1 METISIL
8 SLVFSALSVILL
20 AVMLIFQMKKKN
32 DKSQEQIEEELSDIS
47 SELELIKQQ
56 YDLQNRTLM
65 DQVERVNNSVVK
77 NIAMLGDNLRGS
89 QETQQKAANE
99 KLSKLESDF
108 GKISENIL
116 NSLEQSCRSN
126 SESIEKLRAD
136 NQQSLD
142 KINATVNEKLS
153 KLEGDF
159 GKISENILNSLEQS
173 RRSNSESIEKLRAD
187 NQQSLDKINA
197 TVNEKLSKLEGD
209 FGKISENILNSLEQS
224 RRSNSESIE
233 KLRADNR
240 QSLDKINETV
250 NEKLQK
256 TLNDRF
262 TQSFSAVSKQLEQV
276 HQGLGEM
283 KTVASG
289 VSDLKNVLSNVKTR
303 GTLGEIQLG
312 AILEQILAPE
322 QFSSQQS
329 VKPNS
334 SEKVDFVIKLPGA
347 EKNEFVYLPIDSKF
361 PMDRFSDLLSA
372 YESGNPEQIKAK
384 KALLESE
391 IKHEAK
397 SIRDKYIVPPQTTN
411 FAIMFLPSEGLY
423 AEVINMGLVE
433 VLQNSFQVNIAGP
446 STMAAMLN
454 SLQMGFRTLAIQ
466 KKTGEVWKILGAAKK
481 EFETFG
487 KVFESARNN
496 LRKADNDLEKLIGV
510 RSRAINRSLRSVE
523 QLDVSENSQD
533 ILKIEEES
541 YFDSE

>member
-116 NSLEQSCRSN
+116 NSLEQSC
-126 SESIEKLRAD
+126 
-136 NQQSLD
+136 
-142 KINATVNEKLS
+142 
-153 KLEGDF
+153 
-159 GKISENILNSLEQS
+159 
-173 RRSNSESIEKLRAD
+173 RSNSESIEKLRAD